1 MAATNVQ
8 VFSGD
13 VEIASNVT
21 AASSKFSLYTNG
33 TLKQIGA
40 GLNNN
45 YIKLMKYFGGAS
57 NWKIATGS
65 YLGDAWQWLSIRVKM
80 SRLNQDVKI
89 IQFNYIGSGGISRVR
104 DSIVI
109 GGVTGATQ
117 DNEIKVYN
125 KTSNSTYEIY
135 LQIDSATS
143 VEVEITH
150 RGSTIDDDY
159 STVATAN
166 NGAIDETGLTKIYDS
181 GTTTDLRLKE
191 GSVGIGT
198 NAPGG
203 LLEIWGSSS
212 NYFRFD
218 PLASNDTSIV
228 DRTTL
233 GATSFFKKMK
243 MQLENRAW
251 YFGVADDNTK
261 FALAYDGGGG
271 EDPDIVFAVTYSGGL
286 YAGDVLGKSGT
297 FTGNVGIGTTTPQ
310 QKLEVH
316 GNILLGRNDVNAFI
330 HAGGNMALSS
340 DSDILI
346 VSDSNDTGGVAGA
359 DIIFGAG
366 SAIDMDDNRDCTYAQ
381 AFPSG
386 VPRLEYMRILGSNGN
401 VGIGNAGPQ
410 GKLQVS
416 STAKDSSDSANNV
429 NQIRIDCTNSLGYA
443 GTGGGITFCQR
454 YFSGSGAMISTGGV
468 FGARLGGTNGSYGGG
483 LVFKYNPGGSM
494 QVGMVINKNGNVG
507 IGLTNPGTIGSTNYP
522 NVTPILHLMG
532 FIYQSEPNDN
542 ETWAIGVSSNDYFF
556 RVSVNGNAITNV
568 AKIGYTTG
576 AYSDLIAF
584 TGQHRAAHIESIPP
598 TKAEDYE
605 GLIVSADRNK
615 YESVNGYKS
624 RGIKAITVNEAMPL
638 LSLSK
643 MAYDKKCFG
652 VISASED
659 PDSRT
664 QRFGNLET
672 YHYKEPG
679 DTFIFINSLGEGAM
693 WVVNTAGPLE
703 SGDYITTSNV
713 AGYGQK
719 QESEFLANYTVAKI
733 TMDCD
738 FEPVTQPLQI
748 IKKEMG
754 NVNYWIKR
762 EVTDVSFEEYSNLA
776 DEYRATDTEIYYS
789 NETGE
794 ISVEKYNT
802 LEPYVQSTY
811 TELTR
816 TIYQEINIVTSK
828 KNEDGHDILEVRQ
841 ELVNVLDEHGQI
853 QWEDDPSGATE
864 KAYKIRYLDADGNIT
879 DEANHVYKAAYV
891 GCTYHCG

>member
-1 MAATNVQ
+1 MT
-8 VFSGD
+8 
-13 VEIASNVT
+13 IT
-21 AASSKFSLYTNG
+21 
-33 TLKQIGA
+33 GA
-40 GLNNN
+40 GNVGIGTTNPQGSLELYSSTLNKTHIRVYADDPTVNEDRIFELTDVNGSGLLQMGDRFNNN
-45 YIKLMKYFGGAS
+45 S
-57 NWKIATGS
+57 
-65 YLGDAWQWLSIRVKM
+65 
-80 SRLNQDVKI
+80 
-89 IQFNYIGSGGISRVR
+89 
-104 DSIVI
+104 
-109 GGVTGATQ
+109 
-117 DNEIKVYN
+117 
-125 KTSNSTYEIY
+125 STYKIQLNTEGN
-135 LQIDSATS
+135 SFF
-143 VEVEITH
+143 
-150 RGSTIDDDY
+150 
-159 STVATAN
+159 
-166 NGAIDETGLTKIYDS
+166 NG
-181 GTTTDLRLKE
+181 

-203 LLEIWGSSS
+203 LLEIQGSSS
-212 NYFRFD
+212 NRFRFD
-218 PLASNDTSIV
+218 PLASSDTSIV

-233 GATSFFKKMK
+233 GATSFFKKM
-243 MQLENRAW
+243 MMAMENRAW
-251 YFGVADDNTK
+251 YFGVADNNGR

-271 EDPDIVFAVTYSGGL
+271 ADPDVVFAVTTSGAL
-286 YAGDVLGKSGT
+286 HAGDVLGKAGT
-297 FTGNVGIGTTTPQ
+297 FSGAGSFTNSVLVTGSSDTVLTVKNTTTPAIIRT
-310 QKLEVH
+310 LT
-316 GNILLGRNDVNAFI
+316 
-330 HAGGNMALSS
+330 
-340 DSDILI
+340 
-346 VSDSNDTGGVAGA
+346 TGGQVYFQSGTAFTGDSRA
-359 DIIFGAG
+359 DINFTSMYA
-366 SAIDMDDNRDCTYAQ
+366 NTTYMKIQ
-381 AFPSG
+381 A
-386 VPRLEYMRILGSNGN
+386 
-401 VGIGNAGPQ
+401 
-410 GKLQVS
+410 
-416 STAKDSSDSANNV
+416 ST
-429 NQIRIDCTNSLGYA
+429 
-443 GTGGGITFCQR
+443 
-454 YFSGSGAMISTGGV
+454 
-468 FGARLGGTNGSYGGG
+468 
-483 LVFKYNPGGSM
+483 
-494 QVGMVINKNGNVG
+494 GNVG

-522 NVTPILHLMG
+522 GVTPILHLMG
-532 FIYQSEPNDN
+532 DIYQSEPSDN
-542 ETWAIGVSSNDYFF
+542 ETWSLGVSSNDYFF